1 LQKIASIF
9 FISLLIFFHYGKALT
24 YLHCVFTNII
34 NTGNVYCDCEKQM
47 KDSADSNQSNSAKKA
62 DLKEKSTDNW
72 FTYSNQDLYQLSHAK
87 IILTIAK
94 HNSSQF
100 PAGFY
105 NSVFQPPK
113 A

>member
-1 LQKIASIF
+1 
-9 FISLLIFFHYGKALT
+9 
-24 YLHCVFTNII
+24 
-34 NTGNVYCDCEKQM
+34 M